1 MALKGDTIVTT
12 ELSIYQVD
20 AFTDDLFG
28 GNPAAVVLLQQW
40 LPDALL
46 QKIAAENNL
55 AETAFLVPE
64 RDVYH
69 LRWFTPK
76 LEVDLCGHA
85 TLASAQVVFEMLYPG
100 RRSVTFLTRK
110 AGPLTVTIQGDRMSM
125 DFPARP
131 PERMTPLAGL
141 VEALGAEPSEVW
153 AVGNCL
159 CVFETEG
166 AVKALTPDF
175 RKLAALDCIGVIAT
189 APGNGGVDFVSRYFR
204 PAAGV
209 DEDPVTGSAH
219 CTLVPYWS
227 RRLGKAKLEARQI
240 STRGGRLSCEDRGE
254 RVSLAGH
261 AVLYLE
267 GRIFVPSHQPGAG
280 S

>member
-1 MALKGDTIVTT
+1 MTI

-20 AFTDDLFG
+20 AFTDTVFG
-28 GNPAAVVLLQQW
+28 GNPAAVVPLQQW

-46 QKIAAENNL
+46 LKIAAENNL

-64 RDVYH
+64 RDSYH

-76 LEVDLCGHA
+76 IEVDLCGHA

-110 AGPLTVTIQGDRMSM
+110 AGPLTVTIQGDRLSM

-131 PERMTPLAGL
+131 AERVPAPAGL
-141 VEALGAEPSEVW
+141 AAALGAEPTEVW
-153 AVGNCL
+153 AAGKL
-159 CVFETEG
+159 MCVFETEG
-166 AVKALTPDF
+166 AVKALEPDF
-175 RKLAALDCIGVIAT
+175 RKVAALDCLGVIAT
-189 APGNGGVDFVSRYFR
+189 APGNDGIDFVSRYFA
-204 PAAGV
+204 PHAGI

-227 RRLGKAKLEARQI
+227 RRLGKAELVARQV
-240 STRGGRLSCEDRGE
+240 SARGGTLWCADRGE
-254 RVSLAGH
+254 RVSLAGR

-267 GRIFVPSHQPGAG
+267 GRIFVPFPAGA
-280 S
+280 

>member
-1 MALKGDTIVTT
+1 MTT

-20 AFTDDLFG
+20 AFTDAMFG
-28 GNPAAVVLLQQW
+28 GNPAAVVLLQDW

-64 RDVYH
+64 RDIYH

-76 LEVDLCGHA
+76 IEVDLCGHA

-100 RRSVTFLTRK
+100 RRSVTFSTRR
-110 AGPLTVTIQGDRMSM
+110 AGPLTVTLQGDRLSM

-131 PERMTPLAGL
+131 PERVPAPVGLA
-141 VEALGAEPSEVW
+141 EALGAEPVEIW
-153 AVGNCL
+153 AAGKL
-159 CVFETEG
+159 LTVFETEG
-166 AVKALTPDF
+166 QVRALEPDF
-175 RKLAALDCIGVIAT
+175 RKVAALDCLGVIAT
-189 APGNGGVDFVSRYFR
+189 APGNDGIDFVSRYFA
-204 PAAGV
+204 PHAGI

-227 RRLGKAKLEARQI
+227 RRLGKTKLEAHQV
-240 STRGGRLSCEDRGE
+240 SARGGRLWCEDRGE
-254 RVSLAGH
+254 RVSLAGR

-267 GRIFVPSHQPGAG
+267 GRIFVPSYHP
-280 S
+280 

>member
-1 MALKGDTIVTT
+1 MTT

-20 AFTDDLFG
+20 AFTDDVFG
-28 GNPAAVVLLQQW
+28 GNPAAVVLLQDW

-64 RDVYH
+64 RDLYH

-76 LEVDLCGHA
+76 IEVDLCGHA

-110 AGPLTVTIQGDRMSM
+110 AGPLTVTIQGDRMVM

-131 PERMTPLAGL
+131 AERVSMPLGL
-141 VEALGAEPSEVW
+141 VEALGAEPAEVW
-153 AVGNCL
+153 AAGKL
-159 CVFETEG
+159 LAVFETEG
-166 AVKALTPDF
+166 AVRALVPDF
-175 RKLAALDCIGVIAT
+175 RKVAALDCLGVIAT
-189 APGNGGVDFVSRYFR
+189 APGNGGIDFVSRYFA
-204 PAAGV
+204 PHAGI

-227 RRLGKAKLEARQI
+227 RRLGKTKLEAHQV
-240 STRGGRLSCEDRGE
+240 SARGGRLSCEDRGA
-254 RVSLAGH
+254 RVSLAGR

-267 GRIFVPSHQPGAG
+267 GRIFVPSVAG
-280 S
+280 KS

>member
-1 MALKGDTIVTT
+1 MTT

-20 AFTDDLFG
+20 AFTDDVFG
-28 GNPAAVVLLQQW
+28 GNPAAVVLLQDW
-40 LPDALL
+40 LPDAVL
-46 QKIAAENNL
+46 QRIAAENNL

-64 RDVYH
+64 RDFYH

-85 TLASAQVVFEMLYPG
+85 TLAAAQVVFEMLYPG
-100 RRSVTFLTRK
+100 RRSVSFLTRK
-110 AGPLTVTIQGDRMSM
+110 SGTLTVTIQGDRLSM

-131 PERMTPLAGL
+131 AERAPAPAGL
-141 VEALGAEPSEVW
+141 AEALGAEPVETW
-153 AVGNCL
+153 AARKL
-159 CVFETEG
+159 MCVFETEG
-166 AVKALTPDF
+166 QVKALDPDF
-175 RKLAALDCIGVIAT
+175 RKVAALDCFGVIAT
-189 APGNGGVDFVSRYFR
+189 APGNGGIDFVSRYFA
-204 PAAGV
+204 PHAGI

-227 RRLGKAKLEARQI
+227 RRLGKTRLEARQI
-240 STRGGRLSCEDRGE
+240 SARGGRLTCEDRGE
-254 RVSLAGH
+254 RVTLAGR

-267 GRIFVPSHQPGAG
+267 GRIFIPSGAK

>member
-1 MALKGDTIVTT
+1 VTT

-64 RDVYH
+64 RDLYH
-69 LRWFTPK
+69 LRWFTPTV
-76 LEVDLCGHA
+76 EVPLCGHA
-85 TLASAQVVFEMLYPG
+85 TLASAQVVFEMLHPG
-100 RRSVTFLTRK
+100 KRSVTFLTRK

-131 PERMTPLAGL
+131 AERVAAPTGL
-141 VEALGAEPSEVW
+141 VEALGAEPAEVW
-153 AVGNCL
+153 AAGNLL

-166 AVKALTPDF
+166 AVRALAPDF
-175 RKLAALDCIGVIAT
+175 RKVAALDCLGVIAT
-189 APGNGGVDFVSRYFR
+189 APGNDGVDFVSRYFA
-204 PAAGV
+204 PGLGV

-227 RRLGKAKLEARQI
+227 RRLGKTKLEAHQI
-240 STRGGRLSCEDRGE
+240 SARGGLLSCEDRGE
-254 RVSLAGH
+254 RVSLAGR

-267 GRIFVPSHQPGAG
+267 GRIFVPSSTGV
-280 S
+280 

>member
-1 MALKGDTIVTT
+1 MTT

-64 RDVYH
+64 RDLYH
-69 LRWFTPK
+69 LRWFTPAV
-76 LEVDLCGHA
+76 EVPLCGHA
-85 TLASAQVVFEMLYPG
+85 TLASAQVVFEMLHPG
-100 RRSVTFLTRK
+100 RRAVTFLTRK
-110 AGPLTVTIQGDRMSM
+110 AGPLTVTVQGDRMSM

-131 PERMTPLAGL
+131 AERVATPAGL

-153 AVGNCL
+153 AANNL
-159 CVFETEG
+159 MCVFETEG
-166 AVKALTPDF
+166 AVKALQPDF
-175 RKLAALDCIGVIAT
+175 RKVAALDCLGVIAT
-189 APGNGGVDFVSRYFR
+189 APGNGGVDFVSRYFA
-204 PAAGV
+204 PALGV

-227 RRLGKAKLEARQI
+227 RRLGKTKLEARQI
-240 STRGGRLSCEDRGE
+240 SARGGHLSCEDKGA
-254 RVSLAGH
+254 RVSMAGR

-267 GRIFVPSHQPGAG
+267 GRIFVPSPTGA
-280 S
+280 